1 MISAFQSIVLGIIQG
16 LGEFLPISSSAHL
29 ILAPWFFNWPDPG
42 LAFDVALHT
51 GTLLAVVAFFWRQW
65 LELLVGFWKLVN
77 GTRIW
82 KENKE
87 ARLLVFL
94 VVATIPGA
102 VFGYFLE
109 GPAESAL
116 RNPLLIAF
124 TMFGFGL
131 ILWWA
136 DRNGR
141 KKVHT
146 KDVSPRQAFWIG
158 LSQALAVIP
167 GVSRSGSTIAAGLF
181 LGLRKESAAK
191 FSFLLSAPIILGASI
206 LKVPHLLEEGINT
219 PLILGVTSAAIS
231 GFAAIWFLLR
241 LVQKRN
247 YSIFVWY
254 RILLALVIL
263 AVYFSR

>member
-1 MISAFQSIVLGIIQG
+1 
-16 LGEFLPISSSAHL
+16 
-29 ILAPWFFNWPDPG
+29 
-42 LAFDVALHT
+42 
-51 GTLLAVVAFFWRQW
+51 
-65 LELLVGFWKLVN
+65 
-77 GTRIW
+77 
-82 KENKE
+82 
-87 ARLLVFL
+87 
-94 VVATIPGA
+94 
-102 VFGYFLE
+102 
-109 GPAESAL
+109 
-116 RNPLLIAF
+116 
-124 TMFGFGL
+124 MFGFGL

-206 LKVPHLLEEGINT
+206 LKVPHLLEERINT

>member
-1 MISAFQSIVLGIIQG
+1 MLTAFQSIVLGIIQG

-29 ILAPWFFNWPDPG
+29 ILAPWFFHWPDPG
-42 LAFDVALHT
+42 LSFDVALHT
-51 GTLLAVVAFFWRQW
+51 GTLLAVLVFFWRQW
-65 LELLVGFWKLVN
+65 LELFVGFAKMLS
-77 GTRIW
+77 GTKAW

-87 ARLLVFL
+87 AKLLVFL

-102 VFGYFLE
+102 IFGYFLE
-109 GPAESAL
+109 NPAEAAF
-116 RNPLLIAF
+116 RNPLLIALN
-124 TMFGFGL
+124 MFVFGL

-136 DRNGR
+136 DRNG
-141 KKVHT
+141 KEKVHT
-146 KDVSPRQAFWIG
+146 KDVSLKQSVWIG

-206 LKVPHLLEEGINT
+206 LKVPHLLKEGISA
-219 PLILGVTSAAIS
+219 PLLLGVISAAVS
-231 GFAAIWFLLR
+231 GFIAIWFLLK
-241 LVQKRN
+241 LVQKRS

-263 AVYFSR
+263 VVYFSR